1 MFKHLGRRYFLQFQS
16 FSQIRKILIQS
27 MQYRL
32 VVFYYSMILME
43 NDSVNGKE
51 GFDGHSEFPGVGN
64 TFGAEVV
71 KVLFLRVLELLHIDF
86 FVSL

>member
-1 MFKHLGRRYFLQFQS
+1 MQFQS

-27 MQYRL
+27 MWHRL
-32 VVFYYSMILME
+32 AVFYYSVILME
-43 NDSVNGKE
+43 NDSVTGKV

-64 TFGAEVV
+64 TFGVEVV
-71 KVLFLRVLELLHIDF
+71 KVLFLHVLELLRIDF